1 MKRSIYPF
9 LVSVLLLPGCSMFGG
24 KASTSPDKVVHKQQ
38 QTQKTAAEV
47 IPPPAKPEKKV
58 EEKPVVEVIPQKEA
72 KQPEITLEPLPIEK
86 PSANAMS
93 EMPEPE
99 QAQPLPSPE
108 VIPKQIPDKTT
119 TKQAPA
125 AGAGAGQ
132 QQPETKLETKKVI
145 EKASAKNT
153 FTITAGVKTP
163 DHPFYGKGHK
173 IGFFVDGVP
182 GKELVMER
190 GKTYKIIVSTNPKH
204 DVYISTKPIGW
215 GSTAWTDGVE
225 GMYTYK
231 GTITFTPNKNTPN
244 VLYYSCRN
252 HPYMGGKIDIVNPGQ
267 TIEIK
272 RIVHKGAVV
281 PPEAEKITAT
291 QVNQKLMFA
300 DMMLKSTSAKNVAK
314 SGMKEAMSLQ
324 AQGQQKLDQAKAE
337 LKAGNNAKA
346 YADADQGLE
355 LLKKASHMVP
365 SEAELQQLKTHYDE
379 LVSSIKD
386 FEKSHADNVKRIIK
400 TKGEKA
406 VVNYDKQEVERLKAE
421 GVQSAKTGDYVKANQ
436 SLGKAQHMITVALQ
450 QMLQSQTLVYDL
462 KFETPKQ
469 EYEYELKRFGGYEE
483 LVPVAIEAK
492 KPTEGAIKLMNS
504 YLDKSRNMRDEAK
517 KKAESGNYPVA
528 IRMMQDATKTVR
540 LALRMVG
547 VM

>member
-1 MKRSIYPF
+1 
-9 LVSVLLLPGCSMFGG
+9 MFGG
-24 KASTSPDKVVHKQQ
+24 KSSTSPDKAVLKQQ
-38 QTQKTAAEV
+38 QQQTHKQAVT
-47 IPPPAKPEKKV
+47 PPAVKPEKKVV
-58 EEKPVVEVIPQKEA
+58 EEKPVVEVIPRKEA
-72 KQPEITLEPLPIEK
+72 KQPEITLEPLPVEK
-86 PSANAMS
+86 PSATEMS

-108 VIPKQIPDKTT
+108 ALPKQMPDETQKTS
-119 TKQAPA
+119 KPAPA
-125 AGAGAGQ
+125 TGAGAGR
-132 QQPETKLETKKVI
+132 QQPEAKPETKKVI

-173 IGFFVDGVP
+173 IGFYVDGVP

-267 TIEIK
+267 TVEIK
-272 RIVHKGAVV
+272 RRVHKAAVV
-281 PPEAEKITAT
+281 PPSEEVEKITAT

-386 FEKSHADNVKRIIK
+386 FEKSHADNVKRITK

-421 GVQSAKTGDYVKANQ
+421 GIQSAKSGDYAKANQ
-436 SLGKAQHMITVALQ
+436 LLGKAQHMITVALQ

-492 KPTEGAIKLMNS
+492 KPAEGAIKLMNS
-504 YLDKSRNMRDEAK
+504 YLDKSRKMRDEAK